1 MSKILINILL
11 LGFIVSYSCTSSKND
26 KANLEQKIILSDIQA
41 WLNLMPG
48 GPGSFHISGAF
59 DLNDSSDV
67 NINLKNIYIYSSDKM
82 IYNINP
88 EFSIQ
93 GESISIKPWTK
104 VFQFHNK
111 GRLNIDEALR
121 STEKI
126 DVRLVFEID
135 GYSIEKF
142 VKNVELTRAY

>member
-1 MSKILINILL
+1 MFKILTYILL
-11 LGFIVSYSCTSSKND
+11 LGFTVSYSCTSTKNE
-26 KANLEQKIILSDIQA
+26 KANVEQKIILSDIQA

-48 GPGSFHISGAF
+48 GPGSFHISGTF

-67 NINLKNIYIYSSDKM
+67 NINLKNIYIYVSGRM

-88 EFSIQ
+88 ELSIQ

-104 VFQFHNK
+104 AFKFHNK
-111 GRLNIDEALR
+111 DRLNIAEALR